1 MLKFTTPYFHFFR
14 TESDTTDTP
23 DSVKHSTPNPL
34 MDRVL
39 DVSFDTI
46 QSRVDLLQH
55 ASSTNADN
63 NDNHVVDNRN
73 MIKDIADGNVT
84 FRFANHILAQ
94 F

>member
-1 MLKFTTPYFHFFR
+1 
-14 TESDTTDTP
+14 
-23 DSVKHSTPNPL
+23 

-55 ASSTNADN
+55 VPSTNADI

-84 FRFANHILAQ
+84 FRFANTYYGPISLFCQCAECMFHVINFADI
-94 F
+94 